1 MPGVGNTA
9 GKKTDKAS
17 ALLDLKGPLEEN
29 IVIKGTFTIIA
40 DRKCLKKTEDNVMK
54 NDVRGK

>member
-29 IVIKGTFTIIA
+29 IVIKGTFKIIA